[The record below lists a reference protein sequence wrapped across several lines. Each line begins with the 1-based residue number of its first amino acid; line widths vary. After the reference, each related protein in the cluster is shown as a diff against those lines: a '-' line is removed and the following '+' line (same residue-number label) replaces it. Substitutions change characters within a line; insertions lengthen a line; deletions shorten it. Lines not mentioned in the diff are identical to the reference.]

1 MNQEV
6 TYEEHLAFL
15 DKQIEGA
22 LWERRG
28 CSDARTVLAP
38 VLPDDPYFAM
48 RYKQGLNAGQVKL
61 MVEGMVTA

>member
-1 MNQEV
+1 MKQEV

-22 LWERRG
+22 IWERRG
-28 CSDARTVLAP
+28 CSDARTVLAT

-48 RYKQGLNAGQVKL
+48 RFKQGLAAGQVKL
-61 MVEGMVTA
+61 MLEEKVTA